1 MNEGWNDRG
10 SAFRLGCIASSRSS
24 IRELRDEAGSFGPI
38 LRIDRATGG
47 STFQV
52 DGIAAFLAIW
62 ILDPRSGRIG
72 FRDRWLRQY

>member
-1 MNEGWNDRG
+1 MRAGMIEALRF
-10 SAFRLGCIASSRSS
+10 ALGVSRRARSS
-24 IRELRDEAGSFGPI
+24 VREWRDEAGSFGPI

-72 FRDRWLRQY
+72 SRDRWFRQY